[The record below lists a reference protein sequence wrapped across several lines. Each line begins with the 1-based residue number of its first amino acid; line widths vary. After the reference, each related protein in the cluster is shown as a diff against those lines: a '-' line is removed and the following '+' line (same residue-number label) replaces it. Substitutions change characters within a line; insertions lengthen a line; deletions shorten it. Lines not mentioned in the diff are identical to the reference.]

1 MTITS
6 TSPLSAW
13 GGKTS
18 MKERKLHASQWHRQN
33 SPHYREKSVSR
44 KGEHYRHNFPPLAFK
59 SCRVPLEDLAAVPCE
74 CDWTQS
80 VQSKRAFGIPQHSAS
95 QASTHM
101 VTQKIGG
108 HKYILRETP
117 SCRRAAPWAHTQ
129 YILIKELSFG
139 PENFWILMHL
149 KLIQPAQTQ
158 TWCKLLTTWS
168 PFSCW
173 KIIFI

>member
-6 TSPLSAW
+6 TFPLSAW

-18 MKERKLHASQWHRQN
+18 MKESKLHASQWHRQN
-33 SPHYREKSVSR
+33 SPHYRENLFPEKENTTDIIFHHWPLSPAGFHLKTLQLSPVSVTGHS
-44 KGEHYRHNFPPLAFK
+44 L
-59 SCRVPLEDLAAVPCE
+59 
-74 CDWTQS
+74 
-80 VQSKRAFGIPQHSAS
+80 SKANVLLGYHRHSAS
-95 QASTHM
+95 QASTHT

-108 HKYILRETP
+108 HKYILKETP

-129 YILIKELSFG
+129 YILIKELSLG

-168 PFSCW
+168 PFSRW